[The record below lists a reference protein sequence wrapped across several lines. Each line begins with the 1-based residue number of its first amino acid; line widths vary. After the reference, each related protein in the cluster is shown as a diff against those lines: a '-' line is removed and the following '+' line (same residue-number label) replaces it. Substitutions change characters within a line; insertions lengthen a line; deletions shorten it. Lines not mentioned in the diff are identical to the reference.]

1 LPSLHDTGTPAQLPA
16 LHLSPVV
23 QRSPSLH
30 DTLVGEWTHPEDGL
44 QLSSV
49 QMLPSSQLR
58 GVLWQLC
65 EPVQCS
71 FSVQRSVST
80 QSVSL
85 LQQPPMD
92 ECWQPVDGAQ
102 ESAVQGLWSSQS
114 GAVPG
119 RQTPELQRSRPLQRL
134 PSPQLVPS
142 SSGVFTHPTVETQLS
157 CVQGLLSPQFRGS
170 LVQLPATQR
179 SFTVQAS
186 PSTQSLSETQQP
198 ATAACVHPLPE
209 SQASTVH
216 GLPSSQSGAVPWV
229 QVPDWQVSRPLQGSR
244 SPQVCPLGTGV
255 KVHPVAAS
263 QPSVVHGLPSSHVSG
278 SLTHPWDT
286 QRSLTVQAEESVQSA
301 SVLQHPA
308 MVCTVQPVLESQ
320 PSTVQA
326 FPSSQVGGVPGVQV
340 PPWQVSVPLHTLPSP
355 QPIPSTTG
363 RLRQPIAA
371 SHESFVQGFPSS
383 QFTVSLTHEPPTQRS
398 FVVQALLSP
407 QSAAVTQQP
416 GVEVWRQPPGGA
428 HESAVQGL
436 SSSQSRGGPF
446 PQCPPWQVSSPLQTL
461 PSEHEEPSGWSSC
474 WQPAA
479 GSHESWVQGLLS
491 SQFTGSLT
499 QAPLSHCSW
508 SAH

>member
-1 LPSLHDTGTPAQLPA
+1 LPSLHATGTPAQLPA
-16 LHLSPVV
+16 LHVSPVV

-30 DTLVGEWTHPEDGL
+30 DTLVGEWTQPEDGL

-134 PSPQLVPS
+134 PSPQVVPS

-157 CVQGLLSPQFRGS
+157 CVHGLLSPQFRGS

-229 QVPDWQVSRPLQGSR
+229 QVPD
-244 SPQVCPLGTGV
+244 
-255 KVHPVAAS
+255 
-263 QPSVVHGLPSSHVSG
+263 
-278 SLTHPWDT
+278 
-286 QRSLTVQAEESVQSA
+286 
-301 SVLQHPA
+301 
-308 MVCTVQPVLESQ
+308 
-320 PSTVQA
+320 
-326 FPSSQVGGVPGVQV
+326 
-340 PPWQVSVPLHTLPSP
+340 
-355 QPIPSTTG
+355 
-363 RLRQPIAA
+363 
-371 SHESFVQGFPSS
+371 
-383 QFTVSLTHEPPTQRS
+383 
-398 FVVQALLSP
+398 
-407 QSAAVTQQP
+407 
-416 GVEVWRQPPGGA
+416 
-428 HESAVQGL
+428 
-436 SSSQSRGGPF
+436 
-446 PQCPPWQVSSPLQTL
+446 
-461 PSEHEEPSGWSSC
+461 
-474 WQPAA
+474 
-479 GSHESWVQGLLS
+479 
-491 SQFTGSLT
+491 
-499 QAPLSHCSW
+499 
-508 SAH
+508 